1 MCAALS
7 INDASPPGEG
17 SRLPDGMAGD
27 PYTTTLTAA
36 GGSGSYTWAFAG
48 PGTLPAGLVLDA
60 RTGIISGVPLP
71 AAQGTAVVA
80 VQVSDGSGPPVPRA
94 FSLTINQ
101 GLQISGPVLSEAP
114 DRIRLQATGG
124 AGAPYHWETVGGSML
139 PAGAELD
146 PATGTIS
153 IEQSSP
159 AGSARIRLRVT
170 DQAAPPHIA
179 DTTLVLRV
187 LPVGVRRRR
196 RRLAA
201 AFGTLTLSAR
211 GSVIFRAVSAIF
223 RLLSHTTFWLALVA
237 FWVPAAGTV
246 PILIYS
252 ITTPGQPWKYLAVGL
267 LTAIAA
273 LVAGCLIGF
282 MFGIPKVAAGNAQ
295 QATQGYIPNTNLP
308 EVSDW
313 LTKLLL
319 GAGLVQLTHLG
330 PPVGRLIDNISL
342 GMYATAQFA
351 DSAKVMAGAIL
362 FGYTGIGLLSGYV
375 MTSGWYLK
383 RLNNRQT

>member
-1 MCAALS
+1 
-7 INDASPPGEG
+7 
-17 SRLPDGMAGD
+17 MAGD
-27 PYTTTLTAA
+27 PYTTALTAA
-36 GGSGSYTWAFAG
+36 GGSGGYTWALG
-48 PGTLPAGLVLDA
+48 GLSTLPAGLILDSG
-60 RTGIISGVPLP
+60 TGVISGIPLP
-71 AAQGTAVVA
+71 TAQGTAT
-80 VQVSDGSGPPVPRA
+80 VSVLVTDGSGASAART
-94 FSLTINQ
+94 FSLSINQ
-101 GLQISGPVLSEAP
+101 GLQISDQILTEAP
-114 DRIRLQATGG
+114 DRIRLHATGG
-124 AGAPYHWETVGGSML
+124 AGAPYHWETAGGSML

-153 IEQSSP
+153 IEQSSNT
-159 AGSARIRLRVT
+159 GSARIRIRVADEAT
-170 DQAAPPHIA
+170 PPHIA
-179 DTTLVLRV
+179 DTTVVLQV
-187 LPVGVRRRR
+187 LPAGVRRRR

-201 AFGTLTLSAR
+201 ALGTLTLSAR
-211 GSVIFRAVSAIF
+211 GSLTFRAVAAVF
-223 RLLSHTTFWLALVA
+223 RLFGHTTFWLALVA
-237 FWVPAAGTV
+237 FWIPAAGTV

-295 QATQGYIPNTNLP
+295 QPAAGYLPNTNLP

-330 PPVGRLIDNISL
+330 PPVGRLIDHISL
-342 GMYATAQFA
+342 GMYATSQFA

-375 MTSGWYLK
+375 LTSVWYLK